1 MSDALLVED
10 AEINLGEPQI
20 IGSEDGEVHESEEPD
35 DGFRTTIFVDDG
47 ISPPEDPGMMICTRA
62 GHLFLIDAEDW
73 PRISGFK
80 WSVSSDGRKNKYVS
94 TRIEGKKIYL
104 HRFLLKAPHDKRVD
118 HRNGNP
124 SDNRKANLRL
134 ASPQQNM
141 FNRRKSHT
149 FKGKPTTSPFKGVTW
164 DRSRVRYKAQIKK
177 NGINHYLGRFMD
189 KRSAAIAYDHAAL
202 EMFGEFAQTNFTYED
217 CEEGARQGLGEGHR
231 PDPPYALAS

>member
-1 MSDALLVED
+1 MSEELLVED
-10 AEINLGEPQI
+10 VEISEQERQLICP
-20 IGSEDGEVHESEEPD
+20 EDGEVQESEESKY
-35 DGFRTTIFVDDG
+35 GYRTSIIVNDG
-47 ISPPEDPGMMICTRA
+47 ISTSENPVMSICTPA
-62 GHLFLIDAEDW
+62 DHLFRIDAEDW

-80 WSVSSDGRKNKYVS
+80 WYVSSDGGGRMYVY
-94 TRIEGKKIYL
+94 TYVDKKKIYL
-104 HRFLLKAPHDKRVD
+104 HRFLLKAPNSQRVD
-118 HRNGNP
+118 HRNGDP
-124 SDNRKANLRL
+124 LDNRKANLRL

-164 DRSRVRYKAQIKK
+164 DRSRGRHKAQIMK